1 MAWAF
6 LRFPSKV
13 ELDLVLDCVA
23 HDVASRDLDL
33 FTMQIMEMLAHSFM
47 STLVVDIANMS
58 QMSSYVIII
67 DLKGHGVSH
76 NFLDT
81 KCDRT
86 MDSP

>member
-13 ELDLVLDCVA
+13 ELDLVYDCVE
-23 HDVASRDLDL
+23 HEVASRDLDS
-33 FTMQIMEMLAHSFM
+33 FTMQSMEMLAHLFM

-67 DLKGHGVSH
+67 DLKGHGFSH

-81 KCDRT
+81 ECDRT